1 MYGDFPIGKFLRQV
15 LYHGLPFA
23 TTPLHKR
30 VSLLYLG
37 VLGFGPVRQ
46 RFWLLYDLKH
56 ILMNFAFFIYVSIDL
71 SRLDL
76 TGPLELLQRIRVV
89 VKPLRWPF
97 QLNFDLF
104 FVVRILLSQ
113 GRCFT
118 FFLQKL
124 LSFYNVTFDHLG
136 LDAVTNLLRGDKNVL
151 QLWGHLVSEFRPHIQ
166 LGKIVAMCLLLF
178 NFIPLSHDLLIFHHL
193 SGLNLF
199 LIFKELIW
207 IVIFLRAPLLFTIIV
222 F

>member
-1 MYGDFPIGKFLRQV
+1 
-15 LYHGLPFA
+15 
-23 TTPLHKR
+23 
-30 VSLLYLG
+30 
-37 VLGFGPVRQ
+37 
-46 RFWLLYDLKH
+46 
-56 ILMNFAFFIYVSIDL
+56 
-71 SRLDL
+71 
-76 TGPLELLQRIRVV
+76 
-89 VKPLRWPF
+89 
-97 QLNFDLF
+97 
-104 FVVRILLSQ
+104 
-113 GRCFT
+113 
-118 FFLQKL
+118 
-124 LSFYNVTFDHLG
+124 
-136 LDAVTNLLRGDKNVL
+136 VTNLLRGDKNVL